1 MLTLQERTADFRVG
15 DSRHRQSW
23 VYPLSLEGDAGET
36 TTLDDGS
43 TACEVAGAGDG
54 ATDSAKRARRGKPR
68 TRPSER
74 PTSHRASSRPYQ
86 ATAPVPDP
94 TGVEEVSAKSPRA
107 PRNASIEQHSTAEA
121 GAAGASN
128 VRAVRKPLRRRRGF
142 G

>member
-74 PTSHRASSRPYQ
+74 PTSHRASSRPYRGRR
-86 ATAPVPDP
+86 
-94 TGVEEVSAKSPRA
+94 GVSKEPSSAQERLDRAAFNGRSGHGRSIECESRTKTVVSAPGIRL
-107 PRNASIEQHSTAEA
+107 N
-121 GAAGASN
+121 
-128 VRAVRKPLRRRRGF
+128 
-142 G
+142 